1 MSYTS
6 IAASRIDV
14 DSPAEELL
22 FDDLHDR
29 DEANRHNPFM
39 VEYTEVSTTSGTL
52 VVVHSE
58 DIYIPVWATKITL
71 AGQYHHTGASFGA
84 IDWRIG
90 GTTIGGS
97 LNVFDSSYPADT
109 VRRTLDPLP
118 AGYAG
123 TTKTLDL
130 YLAAPVTT
138 TMFSK
143 QSDGP
148 VSRFYS

>member
-1 MSYTS
+1 MSYETPDFEVRNVPNRRAES
-6 IAASRIDV
+6 SKERAS
-14 DSPAEELL
+14 LL
-22 FDDLHDR
+22 
-29 DEANRHNPFM
+29 P
-39 VEYTEVSTTSGTL
+39 SGTL

-58 DIYIPVWATKITL
+58 DIYIPVWATKITI

-84 IDWRIG
+84 LDWRIG

-97 LNVFDSSYPADT
+97 QTVFDSSYPADT

-130 YLAAPVTT
+130 YLAAVVTT